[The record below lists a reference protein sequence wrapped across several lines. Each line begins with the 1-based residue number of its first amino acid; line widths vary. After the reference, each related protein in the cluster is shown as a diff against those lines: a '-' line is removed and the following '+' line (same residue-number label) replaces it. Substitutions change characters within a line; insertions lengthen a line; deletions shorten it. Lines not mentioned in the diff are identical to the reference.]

1 MNTTSS
7 PVQDGVPELL
17 SLHPIANRCQSGS
30 CPTIYLTGNGT
41 AVVQGYTISANR
53 TGVDVADGETLV
65 EIPLELLTEAL
76 KNLP

>member
-1 MNTTSS
+1 M
-7 PVQDGVPELL
+7 
-17 SLHPIANRCQSGS
+17 
-30 CPTIYLTGNGT
+30 
-41 AVVQGYTISANR
+41 VQGYTISANR